1 LDHFN
6 LIAPIYEYLIHPDR
20 PDRLIS
26 YADLPVVGLLLDAGG
41 GTGSI
46 AQAVSG
52 LVTRAIVVDL
62 SFNMLRQGIIKKN
75 IIAVCSNAESLPFE
89 NAIFERIF
97 MVDAFHHL
105 NDQKFTLRELW
116 RVLKPG
122 GKLIIQE
129 PDIRNVYVKL
139 VALMEKILLMHSHFL
154 TPESIAGLLKLYS
167 TNIRVEVDKYT
178 TWIIAEK

>member
-6 LIAPIYEYLIHPDR
+6 LIAPIYEYLIHPGHS
-20 PDRLIS
+20 DRLIT
-26 YADLPVVGLLLDAGG
+26 YADLPVIGLLLDAGG
-41 GTGSI
+41 GTGRI

-52 LVTRAIVVDL
+52 LVTRAIVADL

-75 IIAVCSNAESLPFE
+75 IIAVCSNAESLPFKI
-89 NAIFERIF
+89 AIFERIF
-97 MVDAFHHL
+97 MVDAFHHV
-105 NDQKFTLRELW
+105 NHQKFALQELW

-139 VALMEKILLMHSHFL
+139 VALMEKILLMRSHFL
-154 TPESIAGLLKLYS
+154 TPESIAGLLKFYS
-167 TNIRVEVDKYT
+167 TNIRVEADKYT

>member
-1 LDHFN
+1 MNHFN
-6 LIAPIYEYLIHPDR
+6 LIAPIYEYLINPDH

-26 YADLPVVGLLLDAGG
+26 FADLPVIGLLLDAGG
-41 GTGSI
+41 GTGWI

-52 LVTRAIVVDL
+52 LVSRAIVADH
-62 SFNMLRQGIIKKN
+62 SFNMLRQGMIKKN
-75 IIAVCSNAESLPFE
+75 IIAVCSDAESLPFE
-89 NAIFERIF
+89 NAIFERII
-97 MVDAFHHL
+97 MVDAFHHV
-105 NDQKFTLRELW
+105 NHQKFALQELW

-139 VALMEKILLMHSHFL
+139 VALMEKILLMRSHFL
-154 TPESIAGLLKLYS
+154 TPESIAGLLKIYS
-167 TNIRVEVDKYT
+167 TNIRVEADKYT